1 MKDLKDIQFDRENII
16 LNSNKVQGAI
26 LPKNV
31 GELDRDV
38 KIQADTIVEGAVYG
52 HKIEIENGD
61 VDIQGAAF
69 AQLEIY
75 INSGAKGVV
84 KFEKSIGA
92 VESVVSHARE
102 CKVMMLSDVNAREVR
117 LTNAFVGGSIFA
129 DEITLV
135 NCVVIGGVFAN
146 KELSLNSCIVGTFNA
161 PSVSMEGDNS
171 LLLPS
176 AFSLE
181 PINYNPATTTLSNL
195 ALADLGALYKGVE
208 PAANSGKIK
217 MNLETDEVKSTLSSD
232 NRQMSVRNYT
242 VIGKV
247 LAADLI
253 DWEKMQ
259 NHFLMTAA
267 SLNTQLLSVYDLGVD
282 STGKKAQLTPD
293 KIYDFFMSLMLGKI
307 SVPEID
313 GTFTIESISENLK
326 SIVR

>member
-1 MKDLKDIQFDRENII
+1 MKEVNEIQFDHENII
-16 LNSNKVQGAI
+16 LNSNKVHGSI

-31 GELDRDV
+31 GELDRDI
-38 KIQADTIVEGAVYG
+38 KIQKDTTIEGAVYG
-52 HKIEIENGD
+52 HKIDIESGD
-61 VDIQGAAF
+61 VNVKGAAF

-75 INSGAKGVV
+75 INSSAKGTI

-92 VESVVSHARE
+92 VESIVSHTRD
-102 CKVMMLSDVNAREVR
+102 CKVMLLSDVNAREVR

-135 NCVVIGGVFAN
+135 NCVVIGGAFAN
-146 KELSLNSCIVGTFNA
+146 KELSINSCIVGTFNA
-161 PSVSMEGDNS
+161 PSVNMEGENS

-181 PINYNPATTTLSNL
+181 PINYNPRTTILSNL
-195 ALADLGALYKGVE
+195 ALADLGALYKGVTQ
-208 PAANSGKIK
+208 ATNSGKIK
-217 MNLETDEVKSTLSSD
+217 MNLETDEVKSTLTSD

-259 NHFLMTAA
+259 NHFLLTAA
-267 SLNTQLLSVYDLGVD
+267 SLNTQLLSVYDLGLNAN
-282 STGKKAQLTPD
+282 GEKAVLTPE

-307 SVPEID
+307 NVPEID
-313 GTFTIESISENLK
+313 GTFSISTISEN
-326 SIVR
+326 IE

>member
-1 MKDLKDIQFDRENII
+1 MKDLKDIQFDRENIV
-16 LNSNKVQGAI
+16 LNSNRVQGSI
-26 LPKNV
+26 LPRNV

-38 KIQADTIVEGAVYG
+38 MIQADTVIEGSVYG
-52 HKIEIENGD
+52 HKIEVEDGD
-61 VDIQGAAF
+61 VDVRGAAF

-75 INSGAKGVV
+75 IGSGAKGTV

-92 VESVVSHARE
+92 VESIVSHARA

-135 NCVVIGGVFAN
+135 NCVVVGGVFAN
-146 KELSLNSCIVGTFNA
+146 KELSLSSCIVGTFNA
-161 PSVSMEGDNS
+161 PGVSMEGDNY

-195 ALADLGALYKGVE
+195 ALADLGALYRGVA

-217 MNLETDEVKSTLSSD
+217 MNLETDEVKSTLTSD
-232 NRQMSVRNYT
+232 NRQVSVRNYT
-242 VIGKV
+242 VVGKV

-259 NHFLMTAA
+259 NHFLLTAA
-267 SLNTQLLSVYDLGVD
+267 SLGTQLLGVYDLGLD
-282 STGKKAQLTPD
+282 ASGKKAQLTPD
-293 KIYDFFMSLMLGKI
+293 KIYDFFMSMMLGKI
-307 SVPEID
+307 TVPEID
-313 GTFTIESISENLK
+313 GTFTIDSIQGK
-326 SIVR
+326 I

>member
-1 MKDLKDIQFDRENII
+1 MKDLKDIQFDHENVI
-16 LNSNKVQGAI
+16 LNSNRVQGAI

-38 KIQADTIVEGAVYG
+38 KIQKDTIVEGAVYG

-61 VDIQGAAF
+61 VDIKGAAF

-84 KFEKSIGA
+84 KFEKAIGA
-92 VESVVSHARE
+92 VESIVSHARE

-135 NCVVIGGVFAN
+135 NCVVVGGVFAN
-146 KELSLNSCIVGTFNA
+146 KELSLNTCIVGTFNS
-161 PSVSMEGDNS
+161 PTVTIEGENS

-181 PINYNPATTTLSNL
+181 PINYNRATASLSNL
-195 ALADLGALYKGVE
+195 ALADLGALYKGVT
-208 PAANSGKIK
+208 PAANSGKIR
-217 MNLETDEVKSTLSSD
+217 MNLDTDEVKSTLTSD

-267 SLNTQLLSVYDLGVD
+267 SLNTQLLSVYDLGLD
-282 STGKKAQLTPD
+282 STGKKAMLTPEG
-293 KIYDFFMSLMLGKI
+293 IYEFFMSLMLGKI

-313 GTFTIESISENLK
+313 GNFKIEAITDNLK
-326 SIVR
+326 

>member
-1 MKDLKDIQFDRENII
+1 MKELNEIQFDHQNVI
-16 LNSNKVQGAI
+16 LNSNKVLGAI

-31 GELDRDV
+31 GELDRDIT
-38 KIQADTIVEGAVYG
+38 IQKDTIVEGAVYG
-52 HKIEIENGD
+52 HKIEIVNGD
-61 VDIQGAAF
+61 VEIKGAAF

-75 INSGAKGVV
+75 INSSAKGYV
-84 KFEKSIGA
+84 KFEKAIGA
-92 VESVVSHARE
+92 VDSIVSHARE

-146 KELSLNSCIVGTFNA
+146 KELSMNTCVVGTFNA
-161 PSVSMEGDNS
+161 PTVSIEGENS

-181 PINYNPATTTLSNL
+181 PISYNKATASLSNL
-195 ALADLGALYKGVE
+195 ALADLGALYRGVA

-217 MNLETDEVKSTLSSD
+217 MNIDTDEVKSTLTSEEG
-232 NRQMSVRNYT
+232 QMSVRNYT

-267 SLNTQLLSVYDLGVD
+267 SLSTQLLSVYDLGLD
-282 STGKKAQLTPD
+282 SEGKKAVLTPEA
-293 KIYDFFMSLMLGKI
+293 IYDFFMSLMLGKI
-307 SVPEID
+307 VVPEID
-313 GTFTIESISENLK
+313 GNFKIDEISNSLQ
-326 SIVR
+326 

>member
-326 SIVR
+326 

>member
-1 MKDLKDIQFDRENII
+1 MKDLNDIQFDRENII
-16 LNSNKVQGAI
+16 LNSQRVKGAI
-26 LPKNV
+26 LPQHV
-31 GELDRDV
+31 DELDRDI
-38 KIQADTIVEGAVYG
+38 KIQQDTIVEGAIYG
-52 HKIEIENGD
+52 HKIEIESGD
-61 VDIQGAAF
+61 VVIQGAAF

-75 INSGAKGVV
+75 INSSAKGSV

-92 VESVVSHARE
+92 VESIVSHARN

-146 KELSLNSCIVGTFNA
+146 KELMVNSCIMGTFNA
-161 PSVSMEGDNS
+161 PSVTMEGDNS

-181 PINYNPATTTLSNL
+181 PIHYNPATCTLTNL
-195 ALADLGALYKGVE
+195 ALADLGALYRGTE
-208 PAANSGKIK
+208 PLLNSGKIK
-217 MNLETDEVKSTLSSD
+217 MNLDSDQVKSTLTGED
-232 NRQMSVRNYT
+232 HQVSVRNYT

-259 NHFLMTAA
+259 NHFLLTAA
-267 SLNTQLLSVYDLGVD
+267 SLNTQLLSVYDLGIDV
-282 STGKKAQLTPD
+282 TGKKALLTPER
-293 KIYDFFMSLMLGKI
+293 IYDFFMSLMLGKI
-307 SVPEID
+307 EIPEID
-313 GTFTIESISENLK
+313 GTFTIESISERMK
-326 SIVR
+326 

>member
-1 MKDLKDIQFDRENII
+1 MKDLKDIQFDRENIV
-16 LNSNKVQGAI
+16 LNSNRVQGSI
-26 LPKNV
+26 LPRNV

-38 KIQADTIVEGAVYG
+38 MIQADTVIEGAVYG
-52 HKIEIENGD
+52 HKIEIEDGD
-61 VDIQGAAF
+61 VDVRGAAF

-75 INSGAKGVV
+75 IGSGAKGTV

-92 VESVVSHARE
+92 VESIVSHARA

-117 LTNAFVGGSIFA
+117 LANAFVGGSIFA

-135 NCVVIGGVFAN
+135 NCVVVGGVFAN

-161 PSVSMEGDNS
+161 PGVSMEGDNC

-195 ALADLGALYKGVE
+195 ALADLGALYRGVA

-217 MNLETDEVKSTLSSD
+217 MNLESDEIKSTLTSD
-232 NRQMSVRNYT
+232 NRQVSVRNYT
-242 VIGKV
+242 VVGKV
-247 LAADLI
+247 LAADLV

-259 NHFLMTAA
+259 NHFLLTAA
-267 SLNTQLLSVYDLGVD
+267 SLGPQLLGVYDLGLD
-282 STGKKAQLTPD
+282 ASGKKAQLTPD
-293 KIYDFFMSLMLGKI
+293 KIYDFFMSMMLGKI
-307 SVPEID
+307 TVPEID
-313 GTFTIESISENLK
+313 GTFTIDSIQGK
-326 SIVR
+326 I

>member
-1 MKDLKDIQFDRENII
+1 MS
-16 LNSNKVQGAI
+16 SNKVQGSI

-31 GELDRDV
+31 NELDRDI
-38 KIQADTIVEGAVYG
+38 KIKENTIVEGAMYA

-61 VDIQGAAF
+61 VCVKGAAF

-102 CKVMMLSDVNAREVR
+102 CKVMLMSDVNAREVR

-129 DEITLV
+129 DDIVLV

-146 KELSLNSCIVGTFNA
+146 KELSLSNCVVGTFNA
-161 PSVSMEGDNS
+161 PSVTMDGDNA
-171 LLLPS
+171 LLLPT

-195 ALADLGALYKGVE
+195 ALADLGALYRGVA

-217 MNLETDEVKSTLSSD
+217 MNLDTDEIKSTLTEE
-232 NRQMSVRNYT
+232 NRQMSVRSYT
-242 VIGKV
+242 VVGKV
-247 LAADLI
+247 LAVDMI

-259 NHFLMTAA
+259 NHFLLTAA
-267 SLNTQLLSVYDLGVD
+267 SLSTQLLGIYDLGLD
-282 STGKKAQLTPD
+282 SKGEKALLTPEN
-293 KIYDFFMSLMLGKI
+293 IYDFFMALMLGKI

-313 GTFTIESISENLK
+313 GSFSIQEISENLK
-326 SIVR
+326 

>member
-1 MKDLKDIQFDRENII
+1 MKDLKEIQFDRENII

-52 HKIEIENGD
+52 RKIEIENGD

-75 INSGAKGVV
+75 ISSSAKGTV
-84 KFEKSIGA
+84 KFAKSIGA
-92 VESVVSHARE
+92 VESIVSHARD
-102 CKVMMLSDVNAREVR
+102 CRVMMLSDVNAREVR
-117 LTNAFVGGSIFA
+117 LTNAFIGGSIFA
-129 DEITLV
+129 DEINLV

-146 KELSLNSCIVGTFNA
+146 KELSIKSSIVGTFNA
-161 PSVSMEGDNS
+161 PTVSMEGDNA

-176 AFSLE
+176 AFSME

-195 ALADLGALYKGVE
+195 SLADLGALYKGVAQ
-208 PAANSGKIK
+208 AANSGKIK
-217 MNLETDEVKSTLSSD
+217 MNLDTDEVKSTLLSE

-259 NHFLMTAA
+259 NHFLLTAA
-267 SLNTQLLSVYDLGVD
+267 SLNTQLLSVYDLGLD
-282 STGKKAQLTPD
+282 STGHKAKLTPD
-293 KIYDFFMSLMLGKI
+293 NIYDFFMSLMLGKI

-326 SIVR
+326 

>member
-16 LNSNKVQGAI
+16 LNSNRVQGAI

-38 KIQADTIVEGAVYG
+38 KIQENTIIEGAVYG
-52 HKIEIENGD
+52 HKIEVENGD

-75 INSGAKGVV
+75 INSGAKGTV

-92 VESVVSHARE
+92 VESIVSHARE
-102 CKVMMLSDVNAREVR
+102 CRVMMLSDVNAREVR
-117 LTNAFVGGSIFA
+117 LTNTFVGGSIFA

-146 KELSLNSCIVGTFNA
+146 KELSLNSCIIGTFNA

-176 AFSLE
+176 AFSLA
-181 PINYNPATTTLSNL
+181 PVNYNPGTTTLSNL
-195 ALADLGALYKGVE
+195 ALADLGALYRGMP

-217 MNLETDEVKSTLSSD
+217 MNLETDEVKSTLTAD
-232 NRQMSVRNYT
+232 DRQVSVRNYT
-242 VIGKV
+242 VVGKV

-259 NHFLMTAA
+259 NHFLLTAA
-267 SLNTQLLSVYDLGVD
+267 SLNTQLLSVYDLGLD
-282 STGKKAQLTPD
+282 ASGEKAILTPD

-307 SVPEID
+307 EVPEID
-313 GTFTIESISENLK
+313 GTFTIESITKNLK
-326 SIVR
+326 

>member
-52 HKIEIENGD
+52 HKIEIEKGN

-181 PINYNPATTTLSNL
+181 PINYNSATTTLSNL
-195 ALADLGALYKGVE
+195 ALADLGALFRGVD

-326 SIVR
+326 